1 MLSAV
6 AARKA
11 RLAQTQGQAPAET
24 PVSPA
29 TPASAPS
36 KPKCQKTTPAKP
48 SSASQKPPSKRKP
61 SAPAGNPP
69 KRKKTQERIP
79 APAAKGRYFAQ
90 DAFSAQDDVIVVDE
104 SDGESSAASSSAASD
119 SEDVPRTM
127 RASGGKRAWSPSV
140 PLADSSDEDGEEAD
154 EQVILDVQTPARS
167 TLAQDAPQVLST
179 FQPIL
184 DQNVFR
190 LPATDHSPR
199 KRTVLLPKQSET
211 VALLGAY
218 TVAILRGNILLAG
231 VPLTPSSTAH
241 PVFAPR
247 SSPLPIIQCLPQR
260 SSGPNTPTALDL
272 PASVCAAASEADA
285 VVVLQ
290 ELYTGIE
297 GLGRICRTFD
307 GFFAPSRWHRNQ
319 LRFDLGLDNV
329 YFVRFPNKYS
339 LFTLSKPF
347 FARAAALPDARHPP
361 APHSSNMGRCDRYS
375 ATLRR

>member
-11 RLAQTQGQAPAET
+11 RLAQSQGQTPAEAPVAPA
-24 PVSPA
+24 A
-29 TPASAPS
+29 PASAPS
-36 KPKCQKTTPAKP
+36 KPKSQKASPAKP

-69 KRKKTQERIP
+69 KRKKTQERKV

-90 DAFSAQDDVIVVDE
+90 DAFSAQDDVIVVDQ

-127 RASGGKRAWSPSV
+127 RASGGKRAWSPGV
-140 PLADSSDEDGEEAD
+140 TLADSSDEDGEEGD
-154 EQVILDVQTPARS
+154 EQVILDIQTPARS
-167 TLAQDAPQVLST
+167 TLASEAPKVLST
-179 FQPIL
+179 FQPVL
-184 DQNVFR
+184 DQNVFH
-190 LPATDHSPR
+190 LPATDQFAR
-199 KRTVLLPKQSET
+199 KRTVLLLKASET

-218 TVAILRGNILLAG
+218 TLTIQRGSVLLAG
-231 VPLTPSSTAH
+231 VPLLPSSTAH

-247 SSPLPIIQCLPQR
+247 SSPLPIIQCLPR
-260 SSGPNTPTALDL
+260 HASTSGTPATLGL
-272 PASVCAAASEADA
+272 PASVSAAASGADA
-285 VVVLQ
+285 VIVLQ
-290 ELYTGIE
+290 ELHTGIE

-329 YFVRFPNKYS
+329 YFVRFSNAYS
-339 LFTLSKPF
+339 PFTV
-347 FARAAALPDARHPP
+347 
-361 APHSSNMGRCDRYS
+361 
-375 ATLRR
+375 